1 MGAATIG
8 GAAPASDTRPPFPP
22 PLSETTESSASAAAQ
37 AAAPRAERLAMSEEA
52 ISKIVGGPVHA
63 EGEREQTPTFRR
75 MVQVL
80 GGERRMLLGGL
91 RGRKGH
97 SLILAAACSLACLA
111 VLGQISM
118 SGEMWGGDGG
128 ATMLVGGGAAG
139 AAAAVPQFDEAAA
152 AAKCQALTSRSSC
165 MREPL
170 NPDRRAR
177 FARLCFYDRRARTC
191 KIS

>member
-1 MGAATIG
+1 M
-8 GAAPASDTRPPFPP
+8 
-22 PLSETTESSASAAAQ
+22 
-37 AAAPRAERLAMSEEA
+37 
-52 ISKIVGGPVHA
+52 
-63 EGEREQTPTFRR
+63 
-75 MVQVL
+75 QVL

-118 SGEMWGGDGG
+118 SGEIWSGGEG
-128 ATMLVGGGAAG
+128 ATMLVGGGAG
-139 AAAAVPQFDEAAA
+139 AAEAIPQFDEAGA

-165 MREPL
+165 MKEGL

-177 FARLCFYDRRARTC
+177 FARLCFYDRRASTC